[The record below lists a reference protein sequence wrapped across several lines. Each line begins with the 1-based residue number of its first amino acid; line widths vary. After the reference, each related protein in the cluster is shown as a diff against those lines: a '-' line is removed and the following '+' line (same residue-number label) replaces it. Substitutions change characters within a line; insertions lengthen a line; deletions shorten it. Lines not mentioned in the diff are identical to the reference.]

1 MRRNR
6 IFGFLVLS
14 FTILYASSA
23 KAQIITFND
32 TAIYWPGW
40 FNSDTTPVVDDN
52 LDVIGIPDF
61 IGGQAIISGN
71 KLTNLAF
78 NRGSKF
84 NDFLSPGDLFIDL
97 GANGYWDYVVD
108 LTNWTESGPNNPDP
122 GLGNYNLYPVNL
134 ALDNHTGGYILSG
147 TDYNSGQP
155 GGWKGYYMRDN
166 HPVAANIPWGSDG
179 SIGQVSFNG
188 WNGPT
193 EYTFTLPNGGLDLGN
208 SSQFAIGWA
217 VNCANDVI
225 YERLNAVPEPASLSL
240 LGLGLLGLMGLGK
253 KKRNR

>member
-6 IFGFLVLS
+6 IFCFLVLS
-14 FTILYASSA
+14 FVIFYASSA

-40 FNSDTTPVVDDN
+40 ANSDTTPVIDDN
-52 LDVIGIPDF
+52 LDVIGIPNF
-61 IGGQAIISGN
+61 TGGQAVISSN

-78 NRGSKF
+78 NRGSGF
-84 NDFLSPGDLFIDL
+84 NGFLSPGDLFIDL

-108 LTNWTESGPNNPDP
+108 LTNWTESGPNNSDP
-122 GLGNYNLYPVNL
+122 GLGNYNLYAVNL
-134 ALDNHTGGYILSG
+134 ALDDHIGGYILSG

-155 GGWKGYYMRDN
+155 GGWNGYYMRDN
-166 HPVAANIPWGSDG
+166 HPVAAADILWQSQGDG
-179 SIGQVSFNG
+179 SVHFSG
-188 WNGPT
+188 WNGST
-193 EYTFTLPNGGLDLGN
+193 TLYTFTFPNGGLGLEN

-225 YERLNAVPEPASLSL
+225 YEKLTPVPEPASLSL
-240 LGLGLLGLMGLGK
+240 LGLGLLGLVRLRKRGK
-253 KKRNR
+253 R